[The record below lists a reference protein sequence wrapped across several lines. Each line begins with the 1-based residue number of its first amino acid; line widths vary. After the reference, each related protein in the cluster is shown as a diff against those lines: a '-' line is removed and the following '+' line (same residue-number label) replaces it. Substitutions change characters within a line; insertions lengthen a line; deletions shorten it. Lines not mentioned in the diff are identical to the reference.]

1 AIRYFKISHNGNMGC
16 MSYINEKTYTR
27 ILAKKMRLETQRPLS
42 ATLVEKLHD
51 NMEIAYTYNSN
62 AIEGNTLSLGET
74 RMIIREG
81 LTVRGKS
88 LIEHL
93 EAKNHPRAIAYIE
106 NLINNQ
112 LEEPNIRE
120 IHNILFSG
128 LCENPGNYRN
138 AQVYLEGSDY
148 VPPPAFEVPGL
159 VLELVEWL
167 KGNPEELR
175 PIELAAV
182 FHYKLVAI
190 HPFDDGNGRVGRL
203 LLNLLLIQKGYPF
216 TVIKT
221 VDKQKYYD
229 CLHKADADN
238 LKPLVNFVARCVEQS
253 LDLYLQAVE
262 PTKKGTTPLSLSEAA
277 KFTPY
282 SQEYLSLLARQ
293 GKIAATKIGR
303 NWQITQDALN
313 EYLSGLPKKKKQK

>member
-1 AIRYFKISHNGNMGC
+1 
-16 MSYINEKTYTR
+16 MSYINEKIYTR
-27 ILAKKMRLETQRPLS
+27 ILAKKMRLEKQRPLS
-42 ATLVEKLHD
+42 EPLVERLHD

-93 EAKNHPRAIAYIE
+93 EAKNHPQAIAYIE
-106 NLINNQ
+106 NIINNQ

-120 IHNILFSG
+120 IHNLLFSG

-138 AQVYLEGSDY
+138 AQVYLEGTNY
-148 VPPPAFEVPGL
+148 IPPPAFEVAGL
-159 VLELVEWL
+159 VEELVKWL

-182 FHYKLVAI
+182 FHHKLVAI

-229 CLHKADADN
+229 CLHEADAGN
-238 LKPLVNFVARCVEQS
+238 PKPLVNFIARCIEQS
-253 LDLYLQAVE
+253 LDLYLLAVE
-262 PTKKGTTPLSLSEAA
+262 PTKKGNHLLNLSEAA
-277 KFTPY
+277 KLTQY

-293 GKIAATKIGR
+293 GKIAAVKIGS
-303 NWQITQDALN
+303 NWQVTQDALN
-313 EYLSGLPKKKKQK
+313 EYLSGLPKKKNRISARGTR

>member
-1 AIRYFKISHNGNMGC
+1 MGC

-27 ILAKKMRLETQRPLS
+27 ILAKKLRLEQHRPLS
-42 ATLVEKLHD
+42 EGIVEKLRD
-51 NMEIAYTYNSN
+51 NMEIAYTYNTN

-93 EAKNHPRAIAYIE
+93 EAKNHPQAITYIE
-106 NLINNQ
+106 NIINNQ

-138 AQVYLEGSDY
+138 TQVYIEGTDY
-148 VPPPAFEVPGL
+148 CPPPAFEVPRL
-159 VLELVEWL
+159 VEELVDWL
-167 KGNPEELR
+167 NGNPEELR

-182 FHYKLVAI
+182 FHHKLVAI

-203 LLNLLLIQKGYPF
+203 LMNLLLIQKGYPL

-238 LKPLVNFVARCVEQS
+238 LKAAGKFCSPLRGTVTGPLLAGSRAHQKRQPTPKPLRS
-253 LDLYLQAVE
+253 SQIYPLQPRILKPTCA
-262 PTKKGTTPLSLSEAA
+262 PRKNRRGKNRKKLANNTKRTQRIPIRTTKKETKQQKIECQLPLL
-277 KFTPY
+277 
-282 SQEYLSLLARQ
+282 
-293 GKIAATKIGR
+293 
-303 NWQITQDALN
+303 
-313 EYLSGLPKKKKQK
+313 

>member
-1 AIRYFKISHNGNMGC
+1 MSH
-16 MSYINEKTYTR
+16 IDEKKYRR
-27 ILAKKMRLETQRPLS
+27 ILTKKLRLEKNRPLP
-42 ATLVEKLHD
+42 EKLVQKLQQ
-51 NMEIAYTYNSN
+51 NMEIAYTCNTN

-74 RMIIREG
+74 RMVIREG

-93 EAKNHPRAIAYIE
+93 EAKNHPQAITYIE
-106 NLINNQ
+106 NIINNP
-112 LEEPNIRE
+112 LEETNIRE

-138 AQVYLEGSDY
+138 SQVYLEGSDY
-148 VPPPAFEVPGL
+148 IPPPAFEVPK
-159 VLELVEWL
+159 LVEELINWL
-167 KGNPEELR
+167 NSNPEELR

-182 FHYKLVAI
+182 FHHKLVAI
-190 HPFDDGNGRVGRL
+190 HPFDHGNGRVSRL
-203 LLNLLLIQKGYPF
+203 LMNLLLIQKGYPL

-221 VDKQKYYD
+221 VDKQKYYS
-229 CLHKADADN
+229 CLQKADAGN

-253 LDLYLQAVE
+253 LDLYVQAIE
-262 PTKKGTTPLSLSEAA
+262 PSKEGNELLSLSQAA

-293 GKIAATKIGR
+293 GKIAAVKIGR
-303 NWQITQDALN
+303 NWQITQNAFDQ
-313 EYLSGLPKKKKQK
+313 YLSALPKKQTK